1 MSPKQVTS
9 SKGAEMVAPAAT
21 EQPQE
26 KGAPNGK
33 LKKEPSEDDEEE
45 DEEEKHKRHFLN
57 PGNAIAIRIRELD
70 ECCADVPCIST
81 VKEYC
86 ESRLGSTSD

>member
-1 MSPKQVTS
+1 MSPKQVA
-9 SKGAEMVAPAAT
+9 GNGEMVAPAAAS
-21 EQPQE
+21 EQAQE
-26 KGAPNGK
+26 KGAPNGGK
-33 LKKEPSEDDEEE
+33 LKKEPSEDDGDDEE

-86 ESRLGSTSD
+86 ESR

>member
-1 MSPKQVTS
+1 MAASKKPKRDPS
-9 SKGAEMVAPAAT
+9 T
-21 EQPQE
+21 E
-26 KGAPNGK
+26 
-33 LKKEPSEDDEEE
+33 EDIDEDEL
-45 DEEEKHKRHFLN
+45 DEEEKHKRNIFLN

-86 ESRLGSTSD
+86 ESR

>member
-1 MSPKQVTS
+1 MSPKQVTDS
-9 SKGAEMVAPAAT
+9 AEMVAPAAT
-21 EQPQE
+21 DKVPD
-26 KGAPNGK
+26 KAASAAAA
-33 LKKEPSEDDEEE
+33 KKPKREPSEEEE
-45 DEEEKHKRHFLN
+45 DDDDDEEKHKRHFLN

-86 ESRLGSTSD
+86 ESRCGI

>member
-1 MSPKQVTS
+1 M
-9 SKGAEMVAPAAT
+9 
-21 EQPQE
+21 
-26 KGAPNGK
+26 
-33 LKKEPSEDDEEE
+33 
-45 DEEEKHKRHFLN
+45 DEEEKHKRNIFLN

-86 ESRLGSTSD
+86 ESR

>member
-1 MSPKQVTS
+1 MSPKQVTNS
-9 SKGAEMVAPAAT
+9 AEMVAPAT
-21 EQPQE
+21 DKIPD
-26 KGAPNGK
+26 KDKAPV
-33 LKKEPSEDDEEE
+33 KKPKREPSEDDDDD

-86 ESRLGSTSD
+86 ESRYDF

>member
-1 MSPKQVTS
+1 MSPKQVTQS
-9 SKGAEMVAPAAT
+9 AEMVAPAAT
-21 EQPQE
+21 DKVPDKLAAATAKKQP
-26 KGAPNGK
+26 KR
-33 LKKEPSEDDEEE
+33 EPSEDDDE
-45 DEEEKHKRHFLN
+45 DDEEKHKRHFLN

-86 ESRLGSTSD
+86 ESRCGSI